1 VSRERA
7 TRGPRRLAEWITF
20 GLSLTLVLALA
31 AHLAWRLR
39 EPVTELVDAR
49 ITPRLDRVAQQEG
62 RFVLPLDIANPG
74 GRTIRDLQVRVE
86 YRGASGEPRSMDL
99 LVDYLGQSSE
109 QVVYTY
115 FRDDPRTL
123 SIRAEAMSYRV
134 D

>member
-1 VSRERA
+1 MSRERA

-20 GLSLTLVLALA
+20 GLSLMLVLALA

-62 RFVLPLDIANPG
+62 RFVLPLDIVNPG

-123 SIRAEAMSYRV
+123 SVRAEAMSYRV

>member
-1 VSRERA
+1 MSSEHA
-7 TRGPRRLAEWITF
+7 ARGPRRLAEWVSF
-20 GLSLTLVLALA
+20 GISLALVLTLS

-39 EPVTELVDAR
+39 EPVTEVVDAR
-49 ITPRLDRVAQQEG
+49 VTPRFDRVAQQEG
-62 RFVLPLDIANPG
+62 RFVLPLDIVNPG

-86 YRGASGEPRSMDL
+86 YRGAGGERRSMDL

-115 FRDDPRTL
+115 FRDDPRSL
-123 SIRAEAMSYRV
+123 AVRAEAMSYRV

>member
-1 VSRERA
+1 VSGEQA
-7 TRGPRRLAEWITF
+7 KRGPRRLAEWVTF
-20 GLSLTLVLALA
+20 GVSLALVLTLS

-39 EPVTELVDAR
+39 EPATDVIDAR
-49 ITPRLDRVAQQEG
+49 VTPRFDRVAQQEG

-74 GRTIRDLQVRVE
+74 GRTIRDLQVRVD
-86 YRGASGEPRSMDL
+86 YRGAGGERRSMDL
-99 LVDYLGQSSE
+99 LVDYIGQSSE

-123 SIRAEAMSYRV
+123 SIHAEALSYRV

>member
-7 TRGPRRLAEWITF
+7 TRGPRRVAEWITF
-20 GLSLTLVLALA
+20 GLSLTLVLALS

-86 YRGASGEPRSMDL
+86 YRGAGGELRSMDL

>member
-1 VSRERA
+1 MSGERA
-7 TRGPRRLAEWITF
+7 VRGPRRLAEWVTF
-20 GLSLTLVLALA
+20 GVSLALVLALS

-39 EPVTELVDAR
+39 EPVTDVIDAR
-49 ITPRLDRVAQQEG
+49 VTPRLDRVAEQEG
-62 RFVLPLDIANPG
+62 RFVLPLDIVNPG

-86 YRGASGEPRSMDL
+86 YRGTGDERRSMDL

-123 SIRAEAMSYRV
+123 SIRAEAISYRV

>member
-1 VSRERA
+1 MSRERA

-20 GLSLTLVLALA
+20 GLSLTLVLALS
-31 AHLAWRLR
+31 AHLVWRLR
-39 EPVTELVDAR
+39 EPFTELVDAR
-49 ITPRLDRVAQQEG
+49 ITPRLDRVARQEG

-86 YRGASGEPRSMDL
+86 YRGAGGEARSMDL

-123 SIRAEAMSYRV
+123 SIRAEALSYRV

>member
-1 VSRERA
+1 MSRERA
-7 TRGPRRLAEWITF
+7 VRGPRRLAEWVTF
-20 GLSLTLVLALA
+20 GVSLALVLALS

-39 EPVTELVDAR
+39 EPVTDVIDAR
-49 ITPRLDRVAQQEG
+49 VTPRLDRVARQEG
-62 RFVLPLDIANPG
+62 RFVLPLDIVNPG

-86 YRGASGEPRSMDL
+86 YRGTGGERRSMDL

>member
-20 GLSLTLVLALA
+20 GLSLTLVLALSG
-31 AHLAWRLR
+31 HLAWRLR

-49 ITPRLDRVAQQEG
+49 ITPRLDRVARQEG

-86 YRGASGEPRSMDL
+86 YRGAGGEPRSMDL

>member
-1 VSRERA
+1 VSGEHA
-7 TRGPRRLAEWITF
+7 TRGPRRLAEWVTF
-20 GLSLTLVLALA
+20 GVSLALVLTLS

-39 EPVTELVDAR
+39 EPVTDVVDAR
-49 ITPRLDRVAQQEG
+49 VTPLFDRVAQQEG
-62 RFVLPLDIANPG
+62 RFVLPLDITNPG

-86 YRGASGEPRSMDL
+86 YRGAGGERRSMEL

-123 SIRAEAMSYRV
+123 SVRAEAMSYRV

>member
-1 VSRERA
+1 VSGERA
-7 TRGPRRLAEWITF
+7 VRGPRRLAEWVTF
-20 GLSLTLVLALA
+20 GVSLALVLALS

-39 EPVTELVDAR
+39 EPVTDMIDAR
-49 ITPRLDRVAQQEG
+49 VTPRLDRVAEREG
-62 RFVLPLDIANPG
+62 RFVLPLDIVNPG

-86 YRGASGEPRSMDL
+86 YRGTGGERRSMDL

>member
-20 GLSLTLVLALA
+20 GLSLTLVLALS

-39 EPVTELVDAR
+39 EPVTEVVDAR

-86 YRGASGEPRSMDL
+86 YRGAGGELRSMDL